1 MDTTGCG
8 MPKCPLVS
16 PRRSPLSLGPGLPR
30 YVAGMHLGMS
40 RHPRVCPILGGGHGR
55 ACQSKSHTGG
65 HGGVCHSPISPLI
78 WRPDGRMPAVTASFR
93 ICVAPKLVEIEWR
106 QCNP

>member
-1 MDTTGCG
+1 MHTEAPKWFWREVREACIPVDTTGCG

-40 RHPRVCPILGGGHGR
+40 RHPRVCPMVGYPRVSRILVGYAIVR
-55 ACQSKSHTGG
+55 SH
-65 HGGVCHSPISPLI
+65 H
-78 WRPDGRMPAVTASFR
+78 
-93 ICVAPKLVEIEWR
+93 
-106 QCNP
+106 